1 MKKENKE
8 IAEFENELLN
18 YHLPRVSE
26 FPNLELY
33 MDQVIAYLN
42 RNLSIFAKSGET
54 VLTPSMINNYV
65 KHELVPPPNRKKYR
79 RRHLAY
85 ILTVCFFK
93 QVLTMNEIKSVV
105 KYQIEKSDEESAYEY
120 FCRAIERAL
129 KSCCG
134 SYTGGQAEKDDT
146 APDNYSLEHSAQ
158 AIAHKLYVQR
168 IIEIQDETIKKAEE
182 ENKEKER
189 EKAEREKKEGAE
201 KTEKEKSERER
212 EKQEKENKTD
222 KKWTKPPF
230 KGRFDFYI

>member
-105 KYQIEKSDEESAYEY
+105 KYQVEMSDEESAYEY

-134 SYTGGQAEKDDT
+134 SYTGGHEEKDDT

-189 EKAEREKKEGAE
+189 EKAEREKKETAE
-201 KTEKEKSERER
+201 KAEREKSE
-212 EKQEKENKTD
+212 KSEKENKTD
-222 KKWTKPPF
+222 KK
-230 KGRFDFYI
+230 